1 MDGVHTSATVGKPP
15 VGSPMWPGSVFSH
28 QPCCGCL
35 FPHSR
40 TDMCWAFFFR
50 SSQTIWAFHC
60 RASEPYWLPE
70 LVVKEHAWH
79 WVPSRC
85 PAVIWP
91 WSAISLG
98 HGLLRPDSQGS
109 LAFLTPEPLHMMLS
123 LLIMPFPS
131 LWPRTPTNMSMP
143 QLQCPEIFSLWTPAT
158 QVSSFSLHLDYKRP
172 GESVPP
178 L

>member
-1 MDGVHTSATVGKPP
+1 
-15 VGSPMWPGSVFSH
+15 MWPGSVFAH
-28 QPCCGCL
+28 QPCCSCL

-40 TDMCWAFFFR
+40 ADMCWAFFFR
-50 SSQTIWAFHC
+50 SSQTIWAFRC
-60 RASEPYWLPE
+60 RASEPYWLPV
-70 LVVKEHAWH
+70 LVVKENAWH

-109 LAFLTPEPLHMMLS
+109 LAFPTPEPLHMMLS
-123 LLIMPFPS
+123 CLIMLLIMPFPS

-143 QLQCPEIFSLWTPAT
+143 QLQCPGIFSLWTPAT
-158 QVSSFSLHLDYKRP
+158 QVSSFLLHLDYKRP

-178 L
+178 LCRLGSLG